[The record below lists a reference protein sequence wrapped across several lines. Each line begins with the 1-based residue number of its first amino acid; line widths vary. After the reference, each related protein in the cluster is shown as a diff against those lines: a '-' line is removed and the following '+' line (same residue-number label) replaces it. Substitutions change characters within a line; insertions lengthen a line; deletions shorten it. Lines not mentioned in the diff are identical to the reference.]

1 MMSDPHRF
9 PVRVYYEDTDAGGI
23 VYHASYLKFAERART
38 EWLRTLGF
46 NHKQLKQEHGIIFAV
61 HTLEVTF
68 HQPAYL
74 DDELIMETRL
84 ARLGGARMELEQSV
98 KRDKD
103 RIAELRVN
111 IACLQDSGRAGRIPD
126 VLRQAF
132 I

>member
-46 NHKQLKQEHGIIFAV
+46 NHKQLKQENGIIFAV

-74 DDELIMETRL
+74 DDELIVETRL

-98 KRDKD
+98 KCGED
-103 RIAELRVN
+103 RIAELHVN